1 MFPTPVLVGSLPYVM
16 LVYDDLTFALW
27 LMWQIVTKATQNL
40 LTDKPPKGAMHYL
53 HVTTD
58 LVLCY
63 QGKDLRLRVYLG
75 ADWGVDP
82 NKSRSTSKYVFTLSG
97 EPYHNAVRNKI
108 GHHCQLWKHSLLLV
122 TIETKGI
129 AIRYI

>member
-27 LMWQIVTKATQNL
+27 LVWQIVTKATQNL

-63 QGKDLRLRVYLG
+63 QGKDLRLRGYLD
-75 ADWGVDP
+75 ADWGIDQ
-82 NKSRSTSKYVFTLSG
+82 NKYRSTSRYVFILSMKS
-97 EPYHNAVRNKI
+97 YHSAVRSKTT
-108 GHHCQLWKHSLLLV
+108 HHYQL
-122 TIETKGI
+122 
-129 AIRYI
+129 